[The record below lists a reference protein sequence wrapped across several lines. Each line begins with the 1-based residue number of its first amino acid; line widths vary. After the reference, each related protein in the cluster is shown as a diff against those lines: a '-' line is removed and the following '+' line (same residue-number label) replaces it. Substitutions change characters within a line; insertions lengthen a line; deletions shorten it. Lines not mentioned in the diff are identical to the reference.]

1 MYSVTAGVCPIDESA
16 GGNVKRQLLAVSGA
30 LGLVFAMAFGP
41 GPAGAAPGGGDT
53 AGRTLLVFNH
63 DARSAS
69 AHDGAKGSGCGN
81 AAYSTIG
88 AAVAAASPGDTIKVC
103 PGTYPEDVAVDK
115 ALTLTGQNAT
125 IDATGKDNGVQVLAS
140 GVTVQGFTV
149 MNAIGEGILVGQTP
163 LPQGVTPL
171 DIGDVTIQDNI
182 VVDNDQGN
190 PTGQELTASSY
201 AQCVAA
207 NNIPGD
213 CGEGIHL
220 LSVHS
225 STVTGNY
232 VSGDSGGIL
241 LTDENGATYGNTI
254 SSNTVSNNLY
264 DCGITIAGHRPLVFG
279 GGVHDNTI
287 SGNRATGNGV
297 LGQGG
302 GVLLASGVP
311 GNIPGIPG
319 TGGAVYDNTV
329 TGNFLAGNGLA
340 GVTVHSHSP
349 GENLNGNVVEN
360 NVIGTN
366 NLDFDEDF
374 SPFVDPSTT
383 GVIVASV
390 APLSITI
397 ANNAISDNFYGI
409 WLMPAVT
416 ATGTSTN
423 TFVNVTIRV
432 GP

>member
-1 MYSVTAGVCPIDESA
+1 VLLGKFTALDPVDVLGHGRGVSNRRICGRERETTTARCIRRA
-16 GGNVKRQLLAVSGA
+16 R
-30 LGLVFAMAFGP
+30 LGLRDGFRTWTGRS
-41 GPAGAAPGGGDT
+41 GTGGGDT

-103 PGTYPEDVAVDK
+103 PCTYPEDVAVDK

-319 TGGAVYDNTV
+319 RA
-329 TGNFLAGNGLA
+329 A
-340 GVTVHSHSP
+340 
-349 GENLNGNVVEN
+349 
-360 NVIGTN
+360 
-366 NLDFDEDF
+366 
-374 SPFVDPSTT
+374 PSTT
-383 GVIVASV
+383 TR
-390 APLSITI
+390 P
-397 ANNAISDNFYGI
+397 
-409 WLMPAVT
+409 P
-416 ATGTSTN
+416 GTSSP
-423 TFVNVTIRV
+423 VTV
-432 GP
+432 WPG